1 MRIVNLS
8 YAAILS
14 AFFVLFCCAGCGGG
28 SSSGALSSPAD
39 DYTGAETLDMTPP
52 ATTVKLMF
60 IHHSTGSYWIRSG
73 DNDPWGGLGR
83 ELNDN
88 NFYVT
93 ESDYGW
99 DAEIGDNLGDRTDTV
114 NWPEWFN
121 DTTMPYVYQNASHF
135 DYPDNTI
142 ADPGGENEIIMF
154 KSCYPNSE
162 VGDSIDDEKDI
173 YNSLLSYFEAHAD
186 KMFVLIIPPPEI
198 TISSAALTRE
208 LSNWLVDRDNGWL
221 ADYAETN
228 VYAFNYY
235 NVLTDPNN
243 HHWLNDGI
251 EENIVSTDLID
262 PAHPDELYYPTGD
275 SHPSSEG
282 HQKATAEFVPLL
294 IGWYNFWVNN

>member
-1 MRIVNLS
+1 MRLADLS
-8 YAAILS
+8 CVSILF
-14 AFFVLFCCAGCGGG
+14 ALLVLLCCAGCGGG
-28 SSSGALSSPAD
+28 SSSLPATD
-39 DYTGAETLDMTPP
+39 ADYTGAEVLDGTPP

-73 DNDPWGGLGR
+73 DIDPWGGLGN
-83 ELNDN
+83 ELNSK

-99 DAEIGDNLGDRTDTV
+99 DAEVGDNLGDRTDTI

-121 DTTMPYVYQNASHF
+121 DIKMPYVYENSSHF
-135 DYPDNTI
+135 DYPNNAM

-162 VGDSIDDEKDI
+162 VGAGIDDEKDI
-173 YNSLLSYFEAHAD
+173 YNSLLPYFEVHTD

-198 TISSAALTRE
+198 TISSAPLTRE

-221 ADYAETN
+221 ADYTKNN

-251 EENIVSTDLID
+251 EENIVSANPVDAD
-262 PAHPDELYYPTGD
+262 SPDELYYPTGD

-294 IGWYNFWVNN
+294 IGWYNLWKNN